1 MDPAG
6 GEFGP
11 EKVQDLWDNLPFLV
25 LFAVVSGYL
34 LWLVFSSP
42 RSPLAPASKEPRE
55 PPLWGAAEV
64 LIVFGTWFFVPLF
77 LAIGTSRLLSE
88 GSQGLSDFKDHA
100 DFIVGSVGQIVVCI
114 VCLHLVIGRLGQPR
128 ETLGLA
134 SAPPRHYGGTV
145 LLRVF
150 SLLPLGLANVVWILF
165 LHEAGIGI
173 EEQEVVSLVREK
185 FKGGDPL
192 YIASATF
199 LAVVMAPIVEEIVFR
214 GLLFGWL
221 RERWGTVAGAVI
233 SSLAFAAIHASL
245 TALVALFLVALLL
258 CAIYTRTRSLYPCML
273 YHAMLNGQ
281 TLLLL
286 AFGPESLE
294 GL

>member
-11 EKVQDLWDNLPFLV
+11 EKIQDLWDPYTLLFSVVSVWLIWV
-25 LFAVVSGYL
+25 LFT
-34 LWLVFSSP
+34 SS
-42 RSPLAPASKEPRE
+42 RSPLAPASREPRE
-55 PPLWGAAEV
+55 PPLWGSAEV
-64 LIVFGTWFFVPLF
+64 LIVFGTWFLVPLL

-88 GSQGLSDFKDHA
+88 GSKGLSDFKDHA
-100 DFIVGSVGQIVVCI
+100 DFIIGCVGQVVVCI
-114 VCLHLVIGRLGQPR
+114 VCFHLVICRLGQPR

-134 SAPPRHYGGTV
+134 PSPPRHFGGTV

-150 SLLPLGLANVVWILF
+150 TVLPLGLAHVVWMLC
-165 LHEAGIGI
+165 LQEAGIGV

-185 FKGGDPL
+185 FKEGDPI

-199 LAVVMAPIVEEIVFR
+199 LAVVLAPIVEEIVFR
-214 GLLFGWL
+214 GLFFGWL

-233 SSLAFAAIHASL
+233 SSFVFAAIHASL

-258 CAIYTRTRSLYPCML
+258 CAIYVRTRSLYPCML
-273 YHAMLNGQ
+273 YHAMLNAQ

-294 GL
+294 SL